1 MLWNRVR
8 NEVVSRVQVE
18 RQLSSKVDQCVLRW
32 FGHVERMVEECMVEK
47 VIISDVEGNCCR
59 GRPRL
64 GWMDGVKRA
73 FTERFMSMKQ
83 SRQNALDRR
92 G

>member
-1 MLWNRVR
+1 M
-8 NEVVSRVQVE
+8 
-18 RQLSSKVDQCVLRW
+18 
-32 FGHVERMVEECMVEK
+32 ERMVEECMAKK
-47 VIISDVEGNCCR
+47 VIISDVEGNRCR

-73 FTERFMSMKQ
+73 FREGDMSVKQ

-92 G
+92 RRESIVRSE